1 MNWNS
6 LPIKSKLSYS
16 FSALTALFTIGGL
29 LIMTTLININQSAG
43 EMHNSHLPALTRIN
57 NLASTWQQALFYLR
71 SYTQHKNPEYFL
83 KAQEMLDQTE
93 YWSKLQL
100 QKGGPETRSLSDSI
114 NQALHNF
121 RTKSQLV
128 EKAIEGIDQNY
139 NKLDSAINNLRTY
152 SDNYL
157 QLQYQKLKNDVDKQE
172 PDHIIK
178 RRADK
183 IELMS
188 QIVAT
193 ATQLKTSIGEAN
205 FKHNYALLDSLP
217 ASLNVVKNNLAVL
230 RPITTKR
237 YDLDAM
243 VAIEE
248 LADICRSAI
257 NQVINSYN
265 TSSRLTDHNNN
276 QQDLAL
282 VHQLR
287 NITEQQV
294 LNQAASYQKQTQRAQ
309 FIWWIIIL
317 LVGGTGA
324 ILALRLSASLSK
336 PLINLAKISAYQE
349 QGFFPRFERLA
360 RKDEIGTL
368 TNIMQSGQEKTRNLV
383 ESLQNIASTIDR
395 LINQLH
401 LRSVKL
407 DKASSTQSNNAQY
420 IANNL
425 NAIAQLSETN
435 ARNAAKGVVEIKKAS
450 SVVATYTQQTKHSL
464 ATLQNLM
471 NHSDNIAHLAQQ
483 SYILSL
489 NASVEA
495 ARDNSSLQSKG
506 FAVIAQ
512 NMRVLAENV
521 RDLSQQM
528 SKLSAQGRE
537 SSNSTLNQAEEVQ
550 LSIQKAIALFS
561 DLSEGAQG
569 QNQAVNNIMNAAK
582 EFNHYSSANTGIAT
596 EMAGEAAQLGQLSRQ
611 LYQLL
616 EFYRTDDIIV
626 TETPHLNK
634 VL

>member
-29 LIMTTLININQSAG
+29 LIMSTLITINQSAG

-93 YWSKLQL
+93 YWSLLQL
-100 QKGGPETRSLSDSI
+100 QEGGPETRSLSDSI
-114 NQALHNF
+114 NQALHRF
-121 RTKSQLV
+121 RTQSELV

-243 VAIEE
+243 DAIEE
-248 LADICRSAI
+248 LADICKAAI

-294 LNQAASYQKQTQRAQ
+294 LNQAASYQEQTQRAQ

-349 QGFFPRFERLA
+349 QGYFPKFERLA

-368 TNIMQSGQEKTRNLV
+368 TNIMQAGQEKTRNLV
-383 ESLQNIASTIDR
+383 ENLQNIASTIDR

-495 ARDNSSLQSKG
+495 ARDHSSLQSRG

-512 NMRVLAENV
+512 NMRTLAENV
-521 RDLSQQM
+521 RDLSQKM

-569 QNQAVNNIMNAAK
+569 QNQAVNNIMNAAE

-596 EMAGEAAQLGQLSRQ
+596 EMAGEAAQLGKLSQQ
-611 LYQLL
+611 LYRLLDFYQLEEQLL
-616 EFYRTDDIIV
+616 PLY
-626 TETPHLNK
+626 
-634 VL
+634 

>member
-1 MNWNS
+1 M
-6 LPIKSKLSYS
+6 
-16 FSALTALFTIGGL
+16 
-29 LIMTTLININQSAG
+29 Q
-43 EMHNSHLPALTRIN
+43 
-57 NLASTWQQALFYLR
+57 
-71 SYTQHKNPEYFL
+71 
-83 KAQEMLDQTE
+83 
-93 YWSKLQL
+93 
-100 QKGGPETRSLSDSI
+100 
-114 NQALHNF
+114 
-121 RTKSQLV
+121 
-128 EKAIEGIDQNY
+128 IDHNY
-139 NKLDSAINNLRTY
+139 NKLDSAIVNLQNY

-172 PDHIIK
+172 PPHIIK

-188 QIVAT
+188 QIVTT

-205 FKHNYALLDSLP
+205 FKHNYSLLDSLP
-217 ASLNVVKNNLAVL
+217 ASLNLVHNNLAIL

-243 VAIEE
+243 DAIEE
-248 LADICRSAI
+248 LADICEAAI
-257 NQVINSYN
+257 KQVISSYT
-265 TSSRLTDHNNN
+265 TSSQITNHSDN
-276 QQDLAL
+276 QQDLTL
-282 VHQLR
+282 VNKLR

-317 LVGGTGA
+317 LVGGTGV
-324 ILALRLSASLSK
+324 ILARRLSASLSK

-349 QGFFPRFERLA
+349 QGYFPKFERLA

-368 TNIMQSGQEKTRNLV
+368 TNIMQSGQEKTRTLV
-383 ESLQNIASTIDR
+383 ENLQNIASTIDR

-407 DKASSTQSNNAQY
+407 DKASAVQSANAQS
-420 IANNL
+420 ISNNL
-425 NAIAQLSETN
+425 NAIVKLSETN
-435 ARNAAKGVVEIKKAS
+435 AHSASAGVNEIQKAS
-450 SVVATYTQQTKHSL
+450 EVVAAYTQQTKHSL
-464 ATLQNLM
+464 TTLQNLM
-471 NHSDNIAHLAQQ
+471 EHSDNIAHLAQQ

-495 ARDNSSLQSKG
+495 ARDSSSMQSRG

-512 NMRVLAENV
+512 NMRTLAKNV

-528 SKLSAQGRE
+528 SKLTAVGRE
-537 SSNSTLNQAEEVQ
+537 SSKTTLSQSEEVQ
-550 LSIQKAIALFS
+550 HSIQTTTSLFLDFS
-561 DLSEGAQG
+561 KRAQR
-569 QNQAVNNIMNAAK
+569 QNQAVNNIMCAAEEFNTYNSENTCIAK
-582 EFNHYSSANTGIAT
+582 EL
-596 EMAGEAAQLGQLSRQ
+596 AGEAAQLGQLSRQ

>member
-57 NLASTWQQALFYLR
+57 NLASTWQQSLFYLR
-71 SYTQHKNPEYFL
+71 SYTQHKNPEYYQ
-83 KAQEMLDQTE
+83 KAQEYLSQTE
-93 YWSKLQL
+93 HWCSIQKQQGPHETKTLADSISNAL
-100 QKGGPETRSLSDSI
+100 QKFKAQSL
-114 NQALHNF
+114 Q
-121 RTKSQLV
+121 V
-128 EKAIEGIDQNY
+128 EVAIIQIERNY
-139 NKLDSAINNLRTY
+139 NKLDSAIANLQNY
-152 SDNYL
+152 SNNYL

-172 PDHIIK
+172 PPHIIK

-188 QIVAT
+188 QIVSP

-205 FKHNYALLDSLP
+205 FKHNFSLLDSLP
-217 ASLNVVKNNLAVL
+217 ASLNLVHNNLAIL
-230 RPITTKR
+230 RPITTKG

-243 VAIEE
+243 DAIED
-248 LADICRSAI
+248 LTDICGAAI
-257 NQVINSYN
+257 KQVISSYT
-265 TSSRLTDHNNN
+265 TSSQTTNHNDS
-276 QQDLAL
+276 QKDLSL
-282 VHQLR
+282 VHKLR

-294 LNQAASYQKQTQRAQ
+294 LHQAESYQKQTQRAQ

-349 QGFFPRFERLA
+349 QGYFPKFERLA

-368 TNIMQSGQEKTRNLV
+368 TNIMQAGQEKTRNLV
-383 ESLQNIASTIDR
+383 ENLQNIASTIDR

-495 ARDNSSLQSKG
+495 ARDHSSLQSRG

-512 NMRVLAENV
+512 NMRTLAENV
-521 RDLSQQM
+521 RDLSQKM

-569 QNQAVNNIMNAAK
+569 QNQAVNNIMNAAE

-596 EMAGEAAQLGQLSRQ
+596 EMAGEAAQLGKLSQQ
-611 LYQLL
+611 LYRLLDFYQLEEQLL
-616 EFYRTDDIIV
+616 PLY
-626 TETPHLNK
+626 
-634 VL
+634 

>member
-1 MNWNS
+1 MV
-6 LPIKSKLSYS
+6 I
-16 FSALTALFTIGGL
+16 
-29 LIMTTLININQSAG
+29 TTLININRSAK

-57 NLASTWQQALFYLR
+57 NLESSWQQSIFFLR
-71 SYTQHKNPEYFL
+71 SYTQHKNPEYYQ
-83 KAQEMLDQTE
+83 KAQEYLSQTE
-93 YWSKLQL
+93 HWCSIQKQQGPHETKTLADSISNAL
-100 QKGGPETRSLSDSI
+100 QKFKAQSL
-114 NQALHNF
+114 Q
-121 RTKSQLV
+121 V
-128 EKAIEGIDQNY
+128 EVAIIQIERNY
-139 NKLDSAINNLRTY
+139 NKLDSAIANLQNY
-152 SDNYL
+152 SNNYL

-172 PDHIIK
+172 PPHIIK

-188 QIVAT
+188 QIVST

-205 FKHNYALLDSLP
+205 FKHNFSLLDSLP
-217 ASLNVVKNNLAVL
+217 ASLNLVHNNLAIL
-230 RPITTKR
+230 RPITTKG

-243 VAIEE
+243 DAIE
-248 LADICRSAI
+248 D
-257 NQVINSYN
+257 
-265 TSSRLTDHNNN
+265 LTD
-276 QQDLAL
+276 
-282 VHQLR
+282 
-287 NITEQQV
+287 
-294 LNQAASYQKQTQRAQ
+294 
-309 FIWWIIIL
+309 
-317 LVGGTGA
+317 
-324 ILALRLSASLSK
+324 
-336 PLINLAKISAYQE
+336 
-349 QGFFPRFERLA
+349 
-360 RKDEIGTL
+360 
-368 TNIMQSGQEKTRNLV
+368 IMQAGQEKTRTLV
-383 ESLQNIASTIDR
+383 ENLQNIASTIDR

-407 DKASSTQSNNAQY
+407 DKASSMQANNAQS

-495 ARDNSSLQSKG
+495 ARDHSSLQSRG

-512 NMRVLAENV
+512 NMRTLAENV
-521 RDLSQQM
+521 RDLSQKM

-550 LSIQKAIALFS
+550 MSIQKAIALFS

-569 QNQAVNNIMNAAK
+569 QNQAVNNIMNAAE

-596 EMAGEAAQLGQLSRQ
+596 EMAGEAAQLGKLSQQ
-611 LYQLL
+611 LYRLL
-616 EFYRTDDIIV
+616 EFYQLDEMV
-626 TETPHLNK
+626 TAEKILPLKENNDSAGNFARNQPPWT
-634 VL
+634 